1 MGIGSDFDGISSV
14 PVGLES
20 VADYPLLLA
29 ELLRRGWSEEEVAKA
44 AGGNFLRVL
53 AEAERVAER
62 LRAERPAS
70 EARPGAGGG

>member
-1 MGIGSDFDGISSV
+1 V
-14 PVGLES
+14 N
-20 VADYPLLLA
+20 YPLLLA

-53 AEAERVAER
+53 AEAERVGER
-62 LRAERPAS
+62 LRRERPAS